1 MLRDR
6 VRRCTGCSH
15 VASETVP
22 CAGRGDGVG
31 RRRAAAGGAYFLKV
45 TSDVYLTSIALSDL
59 GPKHAP
65 D

>member
-1 MLRDR
+1 MLPCSVTVFVVVPD
-6 VRRCTGCSH
+6 GSH

-45 TSDVYLTSIALSDL
+45 TSDETI
-59 GPKHAP
+59 
-65 D
+65 